1 MCNKKIIILDEPI
14 TGLDPTVTREMYN
27 LIKEINK
34 KGITIIMVSHDI
46 NFAINN
52 ASKILHL
59 KKNIKFFGNT
69 EDYAKSEV
77 GKKFIGGAEID

>member
-1 MCNKKIIILDEPI
+1 MTALLELKQK
-14 TGLDPTVTREMYN
+14 
-27 LIKEINK
+27 IKEINK

-46 NFAINN
+46 NFAVNN

-69 EDYAKSEV
+69 EDYANSEV
-77 GKKFIGGAEID
+77 GRRFIGGAQID